1 MIAFRPQILQLVVP
15 FITKY
20 EGFSATPYTCPAGK
34 RTIGYGEV
42 MQETDTRQKITPKEA
57 LDFVKG
63 RTLNEIFFL
72 EGQYRDHPH
81 IRSHQYA
88 ALVDFLYNLG
98 RANFLS
104 STLKKKIDDAAP
116 LAQIKT
122 EFLRWVFAKGKKLPG
137 LVKRRAE
144 EYTLFA
150 TNYI

>member
-98 RANFLS
+98 RE
-104 STLKKKIDDAAP
+104 KIDDAAP